1 MQIRFSRHHKW
12 NKAVAEAQALVAFP
26 PSPVDMMQALGA
38 NNALMT
44 ANIKKLMASDHPVWN
59 TSEALFERNIQ
70 KRTGIRKILYGRAY
84 RVIAAGR

>member
-12 NKAVAEAQALVAFP
+12 NKAVAEAEALVGFP
-26 PSPVDMMQALGA
+26 SSSMDGLQGLAARAGA

-59 TSEALFERNIQ
+59 TSSLREENWDKEDPLR
-70 KRTGIRKILYGRAY
+70 
-84 RVIAAGR
+84 